1 MKHLS
6 LALLILANS
15 NLFAV
20 RNAPMVES
28 SLTVSATISQR
39 PEFVNLSIDISS
51 ECYADRTALSEA
63 TNKETNRIND
73 LINTLIVKSRND
85 TSCIQAGLI
94 QDFHRSTGWGEDE
107 KRTCVGT
114 FALTNTI
121 SVQYYDMDSFADFYN
136 QLNAQLSSTGN
147 KALEEAFTSAKISS
161 YYGALSEATRTSM
174 EEKATQKAFLKAC
187 SKFNTISNNT
197 DYEACFS
204 DHILSN
210 NNSSERLYTAS
221 APKGA
226 NNTAISLDIPN
237 IEVTE
242 QLYVTFRHKGL
253 SCNKDNS
260 SDEETREIVGSL
272 SR

>member
-6 LALLILANS
+6 LALLILASS

-28 SLTVSATISQR
+28 SLKGSATISQR
-39 PEFVNLSIDISS
+39 PEFVTINIDISS

-85 TSCIQAGLI
+85 TSCIQGGII
-94 QDFHRSTGWGEDE
+94 QDFHRNTGWGENE

-121 SVQYYDMDSFADFYN
+121 SVQYYDAENFADFYN
-136 QLNAQLSSTGN
+136 QLNAQLSSVGN
-147 KALEEAFTSAKISS
+147 KALEEAFTGAKISS
-161 YYGALSEATRTSM
+161 YYGAVSEATLTSM
-174 EEKATQKAFLKAC
+174 ETQALEKAFQKAC

-197 DYEACFS
+197 HYEAYFS
-204 DHILSN
+204 DRILSN
-210 NNSSERLYTAS
+210 NNGLERVYASS
-221 APKGA
+221 APKAA

-253 SCNKDNS
+253 SFNKDDS

>member
-6 LALLILANS
+6 LAILILASS

-28 SLTVSATISQR
+28 SLTASATISQR
-39 PEFVNLSIDISS
+39 PEFVTINIDISS
-51 ECYADRTALSEA
+51 ECYADRLALSEA

-73 LINTLIVKSRND
+73 LINTLIVQNRND

-94 QDFHRSTGWGEDE
+94 QDFHRSTGWGENE
-107 KRTCVGT
+107 QRTCVGT
-114 FALTNTI
+114 FALTNSI

-136 QLNAQLSSTGN
+136 KLNAQLSSVGN
-147 KALEEAFTSAKISS
+147 KALEEAFTSAKITS
-161 YYGALSEATRTSM
+161 YYGAVSQATQASM
-174 EEKATQKAFLKAC
+174 ETQALEKAFQQAC
-187 SKFNTISNNT
+187 SKFNRLSNNT
-197 DYEACFS
+197 DYEAYFS
-204 DHILSN
+204 DRILSN
-210 NNSSERLYTAS
+210 NNISERLYTAS
-221 APKGA
+221 APKAA
-226 NNTAISLDIPN
+226 NNAIISLDIPN

-253 SCNKDNS
+253 SFNKDDS
-260 SDEETREIVGSL
+260 SEEEIREIVGSL